1 MKRLIKNYLPLLAI
15 AFLHAAAAAAI
26 ILTEAIYLREGLQA
40 SYSLIG
46 SVLGAGAIGYLLLA
60 PYLVNIPKRIGRGRY
75 LVWSSFALALSAIA
89 AANLTNAAGYFFTK
103 TAIILLAPT
112 SFHAILD
119 SVEET
124 YRYKKNKDRRIFA
137 ASLTAALGGIIGFIT
152 GGYVASIAYGH
163 AYALATALL
172 LTAGFISLQLKNN
185 PEKPRY
191 EETQHN
197 LIQRIETCLTKKHRL
212 LTIVVIATN
221 AYWAL
226 RDLTIPLLLTDMG
239 YTPATIGILF
249 ALGAVAGVISMFATR
264 HLLEKNHPERVI
276 IAALLLAAVAS
287 LILPFGGLIVIGIM
301 YALYVFADAAL
312 TPAVSDRVEETTPP
326 KQAAPFLQSLAAP
339 AALAWVLAPWIA
351 GVALEA
357 GASLRV
363 ILFIAG
369 ALLALVYEA
378 ARRKWLAEDMYI
390 PPISFKKNKKELIWR

>member
-1 MKRLIKNYLPLLAI
+1 MKRLTKNYLPLLII
-15 AFLHAAAAAAI
+15 AFLHATAAAAI

-60 PYLVNIPKRIGRGRY
+60 PYLSTIPKRIGRGRY
-75 LVWSSFALALSAIA
+75 LIWSSFILALAAIA

-124 YRYKKNKDRRIFA
+124 YRYKQNKDTLIFI
-137 ASLTAALGGIIGFIT
+137 ASLTAALGGLTGFIT
-152 GGYVASIAYGH
+152 GGIVASIAYGH
-163 AYALATALL
+163 AYALATAALL
-172 LTAGFISLQLKNN
+172 VAGFVSLQLKNN

-191 EETQHN
+191 QDTQHN

-239 YTPATIGILF
+239 YTPAKIGALF
-249 ALGAVAGVISMFATR
+249 AVGAVAGVASMFVTR
-264 HLLEKNHPERVI
+264 RLLEKNHPERVI

-287 LILPFGGLIVIGIM
+287 LILPFGGLIIIGIM

-312 TPAVSDRVEETTPP
+312 TPAISDRVEETTPP

-363 ILFIAG
+363 ILFIAA

-378 ARRKWLAEDMYI
+378 ARRKWLAEDTFI
-390 PPISFKKNKKELIWR
+390 PPISFKKNKKNLIWR